1 MKKQRSWARLHSKE
15 NPLPHVIFE
24 FRLNLLGVPH
34 ERERERDPRLH
45 LVSKPCPP
53 FPRLLRGL
61 RPYPDRLTPC
71 HVRSQART
79 KQDQE
84 RRQQR

>member
-34 ERERERDPRLH
+34 EREREREILGYIWYLS
-45 LVSKPCPP
+45 LVHHFRDFSVGC
-53 FPRLLRGL
+53 
-61 RPYPDRLTPC
+61 DRI
-71 HVRSQART
+71 QIA
-79 KQDQE
+79 
-84 RRQQR
+84 